1 MKKLELWDMVLSQ
14 LSSSTHKW
22 KWEYMDYLED
32 IKYQDTADVTL
43 EMAKEDIMSY
53 EEFAEVKDAEKAIQ
67 EQISETVEDS
77 KIAAIQTASI
87 DELLA
92 IVVSEEAD
100 VEIPETEEKVSE
112 DTEVFPET
120 IDYTKLSMEERASL
134 LPVPTDDYTAEYNA
148 YCQRMGYTREKMNSI
163 RYKMTVYDEFMAE
176 YQYRKKY
183 YGVRDDSRSISV
195 QKSRETR

>member
-1 MKKLELWDMVLSQ
+1 
-14 LSSSTHKW
+14 
-22 KWEYMDYLED
+22 MDYLED

-112 DTEVFPET
+112 DTEVFRKRL
-120 IDYTKLSMEERASL
+120 IILSCLWKNVLRFYLCLQMIIQQNIMLTVSVWDIRER
-134 LPVPTDDYTAEYNA
+134 
-148 YCQRMGYTREKMNSI
+148 R
-163 RYKMTVYDEFMAE
+163 
-176 YQYRKKY
+176 
-183 YGVRDDSRSISV
+183 
-195 QKSRETR
+195 